1 MAPPSC
7 LGTKGNGSSRGWG
20 RPGRGNAGLLVCGAI
35 LVVLLANSGFF
46 APAAWRGFGEKFHQ
60 NFILDGRYRM
70 LTDGLEATLIMTSFA
85 TVIGL
90 FLGLLIS
97 VIRVAHR
104 GGARIGLLNA
114 LANLYITVMRG
125 TPVMVQLLIWNFSIF
140 AAARDINTLHVAILA
155 FGLNSGAYVAEIFR
169 GGIEAVDPGQM
180 EAARSLGLS
189 YRVSMLRVVLPQGFR
204 NVVPM
209 LFNEFITLL
218 KETSV
223 AGYIG
228 IDDLTRAGQN
238 IQALTLE
245 HSQPLVMVALIYLA
259 MVLVLTELVR
269 RLERWLHRSRRA

>member
-1 MAPPSC
+1 MTPDSPW
-7 LGTKGNGSSRGWG
+7 GTSGKRSSRGWS
-20 RPGRGNAGLLVCGAI
+20 RPGRGNAGLLVCGAF
-35 LVVLLANSGFF
+35 LVALLARGGFF
-46 APAAWRGFGEKFHQ
+46 SPAAWVGFGEKFHQ

-70 LTDGLEATLIMTSFA
+70 LLDGLKATLVMTSFA

-114 LANLYITVMRG
+114 LANLYIAVMRG

-140 AAARDINTLHVAILA
+140 AAVRDVNTLHVAILA

-180 EAARSLGLS
+180 EAARSLGLP
-189 YRVSMLRVVLPQGFR
+189 YRIAMLRVVLPQAFR

-209 LFNEFITLL
+209 LFNELITLL

-269 RLERWLHRSRRA
+269 RLEVWLHRSRRA